1 MMSKEVAIAKSI
13 ADMIEDVIQNNGT
26 FDICFPA
33 LTELQAVAKMFT
45 ETSITLKDI
54 KRYLASLDDAV
65 TELNQER
72 FQKLDDLAA
81 DPDLFAEALR
91 DDSVTCLESDKILTD
106 GEQIIV
112 RMIVHEVE
120 NDEILAEENRVFRA

>member
-81 DPDLFAEALR
+81 DPDLFAEALW

>member
-1 MMSKEVAIAKSI
+1 MSKEVAIAKSI
-13 ADMIEDVIQNNGT
+13 ADTIEDVVQNNGA

-65 TELNQER
+65 IELNQER

-81 DPDLFAEALR
+81 NPDLFAEALR
-91 DDSVTCLESDKILTD
+91 DDSITCLESDKILTD

-120 NDEILAEENRVFRA
+120 NDEILAEENRAFRA